1 MLAVGAVAGGVR
13 QPDAPVAT
21 TSTSPVPQQ
30 AGALMVGADVA
41 ANIRALQSRLSTVP
55 QDWSAWA
62 SLGGLYTT
70 QARLTWRP
78 GRETERPRRQSTRV
92 YRAAA
97 SWVRPS
103 EVSRSA
109 ADRAAPRRHGPS
121 GSASG
126 RMV

>member
-1 MLAVGAVAGGVR
+1 MLTVGAVAGGVR
-13 QPDAPVAT
+13 QPDAPVAPE
-21 TSTSPVPQQ
+21 STRPAPQQ
-30 AGALMVGADVA
+30 APGALMVGADVA

-97 SWVRPS
+97 SWVRP
-103 EVSRSA
+103 
-109 ADRAAPRRHGPS
+109 RR
-121 GSASG
+121 
-126 RMV
+126 